1 MFGNWLC
8 SVMWFVLFEFLTP
21 STLGGLNFLISNPFM
36 TILSASD
43 VPRGVSVLLGCQKQR
58 TLPLDLACPG
68 CLSVCPLTVLPYYGI
83 VKPIVLGKAPG
94 EVVKASL
101 VTHPI

>member
-1 MFGNWLC
+1 MIF
-8 SVMWFVLFEFLTP
+8 SVLDV
-21 STLGGLNFLISNPFM
+21 LGGVLV
-36 TILSASD
+36 LSG
-43 VPRGVSVLLGCQKQR
+43 RQKQR

-83 VKPIVLGKAPG
+83 VKPIVLGEVPG
-94 EVVKASL
+94 EAVNASL